1 MAMLYLCQKDFFKN
15 CMMVSALEHNT
26 IVILMVIEAFVNEEM
41 QASENMPIDSWRAT
55 ICLWGMID
63 GSSSSRRGKITA
75 ACISPSMISKDRW
88 LRCQSMASPCRDLLH
103 PLTPLYTLRGRE
115 GVRKERKGPGEDLVG
130 GSRSKGI
137 IIRILV
143 PALEHVLPPIFRLLC
158 QVHDEIEYFSVAPGD
173 HAL

>member
-1 MAMLYLCQKDFFKN
+1 MTTDLLMSFPPQGDKGTRRSGHSHEGSDRGLSLTLAAACYRFYCEHREYDQIMAMLYLCQKDFFKN

-88 LRCQSMASPCRDLLH
+88 L
-103 PLTPLYTLRGRE
+103 
-115 GVRKERKGPGEDLVG
+115 
-130 GSRSKGI
+130 
-137 IIRILV
+137 
-143 PALEHVLPPIFRLLC
+143 
-158 QVHDEIEYFSVAPGD
+158 
-173 HAL
+173 